1 MNEHLRE
8 QVDWPQAF
16 PSEEYEARV
25 DKVRESLADDGIDAI
40 YVTIPADITY
50 LTGYE
55 IVWNHLRS
63 LIGVLVSVGS
73 ERPLFFDGQGH
84 RNTVSAVPEIR
95 DAVWLPGPSVEGNV
109 QAITDTLADRGL
121 AREKRIALQPWSYSP
136 HASVIEQLADS
147 LRTAGAEIADGS
159 MLVEQIRLV
168 KSPREVEIV
177 CKAAQMA
184 DRAMTAVMSVIRP
197 GVMETEIE
205 AAAMHSLMREGG
217 GYPGIRSM
225 IGSGPRSGVHHIAPT
240 QRKLKQGDLMFVD
253 FSAVYFRYHV
263 NINRTFSLGEP
274 DPRWADIMD
283 KSAASV
289 DAVVGAVKPGDPLS
303 KVQRVADEYIDR
315 AGLRE
320 HVWFI
325 GGYSTGISAPPDW
338 CGNHWLTPREGV
350 GDRILE
356 PGMLFNYENQFDVDG
371 WPGGTGA
378 RYIESFLVMEDRLE
392 VLSRLPR
399 NIIVV

>member
-1 MNEHLRE
+1 MNEYLRE

-16 PSEEYEARV
+16 PPEEYDARV
-25 DKVRESLADDGIDAI
+25 AGVRRSLSGEGLDAI

-50 LTGYE
+50 LTGFD

-63 LIGVLVSVGS
+63 LIGVLVTVDS
-73 ERPLFFDGQGH
+73 ERPLFFDGPSH

-95 DAVWLPGPSVEGNV
+95 DVVWLPGASVEANV
-109 QAITDTLADRGL
+109 QTITDAVADRGL
-121 AREKRIALQPWSYSP
+121 TQGKKVALQPWSYSP

-147 LRTAGAEIADGS
+147 LRVAGAEIADGS
-159 MLVEQIRLV
+159 MLVEQLRMV

-177 CKAAQMA
+177 YKAAQMA

-205 AAAMHSLMREGG
+205 AAAMNALMREGA
-217 GYPGIRSM
+217 GYPAIRSM
-225 IGSGPRSGVHHIAPT
+225 IGSGPRSGVHHTAPT
-240 QRKLKQGDLMFVD
+240 HRRLRHGDLMFVD

-263 NINRTFSLGEP
+263 NINRTFSIGEP
-274 DPRWADIMD
+274 DPRWKDVMD
-283 KSAASV
+283 RSAASV
-289 DAVVGAVKPGDPLS
+289 DVVMDAVKPGDPLS
-303 KVQRVADEYIDR
+303 KVQRVADDYIDN

-338 CGNHWLTPREGV
+338 CGNHWLTPRADV

-356 PGMLFNYENQFDVDG
+356 PGMLFNYENQFDVNG

-378 RYIESFLVMEDRLE
+378 RYIDSFLVREDGLE
-392 VLSRLPR
+392 LLSKLPR

>member
-1 MNEHLRE
+1 MNEYLRD
-8 QVDWPQAF
+8 QIDWPQAF
-16 PSEEYEARV
+16 PPEEYEARV
-25 DKVRESLADDGIDAI
+25 ASARQSLSNEGLDAI
-40 YVTIPADITY
+40 YITIPADITY
-50 LTGYE
+50 LTGFD

-63 LIGVLVSVGS
+63 LIGVLVSVDS
-73 ERPLFFDGQGH
+73 ETPLFFDGPSH
-84 RNTVSAVPEIR
+84 LNTVSAAPQIGDVVWFPE
-95 DAVWLPGPSVEGNV
+95 PSVEANV
-109 QAITDTLADRGL
+109 QTITDAVTERRLTQG
-121 AREKRIALQPWSYSP
+121 KKIALQPWSYSP

-147 LRTAGAEIADGS
+147 LRAAGAEIADGS
-159 MLVEQIRLV
+159 MLVEQLRLV

-177 CKAAQMA
+177 YKAAQMA

-205 AAAMHSLMREGG
+205 AAAMNALMREGA
-217 GYPGIRSM
+217 GYPAIRSM
-225 IGSGPRSGVHHIAPT
+225 IGSGPRSGVHHTAPT
-240 QRKLKQGDLMFVD
+240 HRKLKHGDLMFVD

-263 NINRTFSLGEP
+263 NINRTFSIGEP
-274 DPRWADIMD
+274 DARWKDVMD

-289 DAVVGAVKPGDPLS
+289 DAVVDAVKPGDPLS
-303 KVQRVADEYIDR
+303 KVQRVADDYIDNV
-315 AGLRE
+315 GLRE

-338 CGNHWLTPREGV
+338 CGNHWLTPRAGV

-378 RYIESFLVMEDRLE
+378 RYIDSFLVKEDRLE
-392 VLSRLPR
+392 VLSKLPR